1 MKHVT
6 LNNGTKMPI
15 LGFGVY
21 QITDAS
27 QCEQAVYDALMAGYR
42 SIDTAAAYMNEE
54 AVGCAIK
61 RSGLPRE
68 ELFITTKLWIQD
80 AGYENAKKAFAK
92 SLGRLQLDYLDL
104 YLIHQPFGDYYGAW
118 RAMEGLHREGK
129 IRAIGVSN
137 FLPDRLVDLIMHNE
151 IVPAINQV
159 ETHPFCQQVESALLM
174 KEYDVQIESWAPFAE
189 GRNNMFHNQV
199 LLALA
204 EKHNK
209 SVAQIILRWLIQRDV
224 VVIPKS
230 VHKERIIENSN
241 IFDFELSSEDIET
254 IKALDTKESCFF
266 SHRDPAMVKRLGDT
280 RLDI

>member
-118 RAMEGLHREGK
+118 RAMEELHREGK

-189 GRNNMFHNQV
+189 GRNNMFQNQV

-266 SHRDPAMVKRLGDT
+266 SHRDPAMVKQLGDNK
-280 RLDI
+280 LDI